1 MTVAIPDAPGALA
14 RLFADAGDAQVNIED
29 LRIDHDPGRQ
39 FGLVEIDVAEDRVEP
54 LIEALRARDWSAH
67 R

>member
-1 MTVAIPDAPGALA
+1 LA

-29 LRIDHDPGRQ
+29 LRIDHDPGRR